1 MLHSRRLLYI
11 NEIARC
17 GSIRKAAARLNVASS
32 AVNRQILALEEEIGA
47 PLFERLPRGLRLTAA
62 GELCI
67 EHIRDVLKNY
77 ERLEGRIRSLKMQQA
92 GKVRMVTTVGLAA
105 GPLPEIIARFLSE
118 HPRVFVQLRNDTGGT
133 TASPVVSGEVDIGLG
148 FNIPAMPGIRT
159 LGNFDI
165 PIGVVLPPG
174 HQLIGPGPINLADV
188 TQEKLVLAQPGT
200 SLREVINLAFA
211 RLPISVEPVLETNAS
226 EMLKQLVKCGTGLT
240 LLNPLDVITECRRGE
255 LVFRPIAEPH
265 ARYQQMKLFARA
277 RAPLDA
283 ATSLFV
289 EYLLAELLGL
299 VQELQAKGHIPPD
312 VKPVAEPISHRDS
325 KADRP

>member
-32 AVNRQILALEEEIGA
+32 AVNRQVLALEEEIGA

-165 PIGVVLPPG
+165 PIGVVLPPW

-188 TQEKLVLAQPGT
+188 TQKAGSGAAGHQP
-200 SLREVINLAFA
+200 A
-211 RLPISVEPVLETNAS
+211 RGDQPCFCAPAHLGGAGAGNQCIGDAET
-226 EMLKQLVKCGTGLT
+226 
-240 LLNPLDVITECRRGE
+240 
-255 LVFRPIAEPH
+255 
-265 ARYQQMKLFARA
+265 ARQMRHGA
-277 RAPLDA
+277 DA
-283 ATSLFV
+283 AQS
-289 EYLLAELLGL
+289 ARR
-299 VQELQAKGHIPPD
+299 H
-312 VKPVAEPISHRDS
+312 HRMP
-325 KADRP
+325 AR